1 MKINY
6 KIFSYGI
13 VAIFIVFVA
22 VLMASHFNVKKV
34 RASIAD
40 NLSGWAWSE
49 TIGWIHFNDTSYG
62 VNVAANGAITGY
74 AWSENIGWIN
84 FAGANFNKATG
95 KVTGTISAIA
105 GAGRID
111 GWDGTIKLSGT
122 ASDSSSYGVSVSGC
136 DWNGYAWGS
145 DVVGWIHFK
154 GAEYGV
160 IGTGD
165 ACMSAPECSDNID
178 NVDPEDSLIDEFD
191 PGCHSDGNPNN
202 PGSYDPNDNDE
213 TNLLT
218 CSIGQTNPHS
228 TCVGNACVLMASC
241 GATSC
246 SSNADCTPPPVF
258 DFSLSNNGP
267 KSVIQGQ
274 SVQNLITADLLSPPT
289 QPVNFSVS
297 GLPPGATFSFSINSC
312 NPNCS
317 TTLTINTTLATPPG
331 DYIIIVSGVSTA
343 LTRTTQF
350 VLTVNQARTCD
361 DGIDNDCDGFCDQSG
376 CTPPA
381 GFCNAGIPLLP
392 DPSCAQSVNNT
403 EYSACNDLNSYP
415 GGTPKDN
422 DGDVDTNIDDKGCH
436 SDGNQNNPA
445 SYDPNDNDESNTIFR
460 EVFVPFENLLAML
473 FMRF

>member
-154 GAEYGV
+154 GTGYGV
-160 IGTGD
+160 
-165 ACMSAPECSDNID
+165 
-178 NVDPEDSLIDEFD
+178 V
-191 PGCHSDGNPNN
+191 
-202 PGSYDPNDNDE
+202 GS
-213 TNLLT
+213 
-218 CSIGQTNPHS
+218 
-228 TCVGNACVLMASC
+228 GNACQS
-241 GATSC
+241 
-246 SSNADCTPPPVF
+246 TP
-258 DFSLSNNGP
+258 
-267 KSVIQGQ
+267 
-274 SVQNLITADLLSPPT
+274 
-289 QPVNFSVS
+289 
-297 GLPPGATFSFSINSC
+297 
-312 NPNCS
+312 
-317 TTLTINTTLATPPG
+317 
-331 DYIIIVSGVSTA
+331 
-343 LTRTTQF
+343 
-350 VLTVNQARTCD
+350 
-361 DGIDNDCDGFCDQSG
+361 
-376 CTPPA
+376 PPA
-381 GFCNAGIPLLP
+381 GFSCNSQNQCVFGGGGTSCLTGAG
-392 DPSCAQSVNNT
+392 C
-403 EYSACNDLNSYP
+403 P
-415 GGTPKDN
+415 GGGGGGGCVGN
-422 DGDVDTNIDDKGCH
+422 CGGGGDGGGGGGNGAPSVSQLSADTSFFCP
-436 SDGNQNNPA
+436 SNQVELKWNY
-445 SYDPNDNDESNTIFR
+445 SDPNNDPQNAFRLQVDNNSDFSSMLIDAYKDTSDHLYIIPPN
-460 EVFVPFENLLAML
+460 VLA
-473 FMRF
+473 FGTT